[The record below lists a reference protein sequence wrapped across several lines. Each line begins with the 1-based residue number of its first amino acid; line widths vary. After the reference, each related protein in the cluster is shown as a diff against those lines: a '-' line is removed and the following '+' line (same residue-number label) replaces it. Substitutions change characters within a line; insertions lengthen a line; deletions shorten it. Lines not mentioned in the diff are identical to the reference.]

1 MLRHTPVD
9 GEVDFFCFC
18 MCSCWVGLLC
28 CFFTVYDVNTINTQW
43 DIRTTKRVEL
53 R

>member
-1 MLRHTPVD
+1 MLRHTPVG

-28 CFFTVYDVNTINTQW
+28 CFLQSMMLTQ
-43 DIRTTKRVEL
+43 
-53 R
+53 